1 MLFAS
6 ASSRQIVFLVAVE
19 NPHIDRTYGSSE
31 QTIDA
36 NRRVLYD
43 PQTGLFPD
51 KKDAVLLV
59 DVDPFRA
66 SDLALLVF
74 VVYGLTFAL
83 MVQDKRWAVAQAV
96 LWRCG
101 HWLGLGGVLWRQAKS
116 QFWTSHFTQRGRSL
130 YEAFENWKRIYN
142 LSLTM
147 NLVVFIGAAIRYFEW
162 PEEGNWD
169 MYVRLEMSCLCL
181 VRAALCL
188 AAFFIPDDLLN
199 FSLETDLLATVTR
212 PPFTRTCAAA
222 LR

>member
-1 MLFAS
+1 MAIAPRRS
-6 ASSRQIVFLVAVE
+6 NCSSFYFRFLLLSLALSQIVFLVAVE

-51 KKDAVLLV
+51 KKDAILLV

-74 VVYGLTFAL
+74 VVYGAGFAL

-147 NLVVFIGAAIRYFEW
+147 NLVVFIGAAVRYFEW

-169 MYVRLEMSCLCL
+169 MYVDLS
-181 VRAALCL
+181 ALLSVCARFHP
-188 AAFFIPDDLLN
+188 AAFLVSRIF
-199 FSLETDLLATVTR
+199 
-212 PPFTRTCAAA
+212 
-222 LR
+222 